1 MPTPKKVKLNSRFL
15 ADRSYLL
22 YAYPRVNAFP
32 LEFYLPMLEN
42 IDITESQ
49 SSNLAQIDL
58 IGRAG
63 SLFSYL
69 GAKSRTLSLKFNI
82 TLPNIVEYAYQIGL
96 PPNAGNFSEKN
107 SNISEEAN
115 FGSFFNKKR
124 ISSEKIDYYAK
135 ALNELRQIAYLQQE
149 IVGAKTSIQIPQDV
163 NKEPKQSK
171 FAELIKGITTTI
183 DSIDIGW
190 FTPKKEKEFVAQG
203 AVNYLLLW
211 TNVLR
216 TSVLNNTKNT
226 SLGPPIIYVNHGT
239 MYNNIPCICSNI
251 QIQINDK
258 AGYDLLSLTPR
269 QIQVT
274 MSLNEVRTGDFGQF
288 KPFTFFENENIAGW
302 ESVETY
308 GTLDPFTG
316 LKDDFEIFIEVSQTV
331 K

>member
-1 MPTPKKVKLNSRFL
+1 
-15 ADRSYLL
+15 
-22 YAYPRVNAFP
+22 
-32 LEFYLPMLEN
+32 MLEN
-42 IDITESQ
+42 IEISEAQ

-96 PPNAGNFSEKN
+96 PPNSGDFSVKDTSLTEQ
-107 SNISEEAN
+107 AN
-115 FGSFFNKKR
+115 FGSFFNKKK
-124 ISSEKIDYYAK
+124 ISTKKIDYYSQAVK
-135 ALNELRQIAYLQQE
+135 ELRQIAYLQQE
-149 IVGAKTSIQIPQDV
+149 IVGAKTAIQIPLDP
-163 NKEPKQSK
+163 NREPAQSK
-171 FAELIKGITTTI
+171 FSELISGIKSSI
-183 DSIDIGW
+183 DSLDIGW
-190 FTPKKEKEFVAQG
+190 FAPAKEKELVAQG
-203 AVNYLLLW
+203 AVNYMILW

-251 QIQINDK
+251 QIQLNEK

-274 MSLNEVRTGDFGQF
+274 MNLNEVRTGDFGQF

-308 GTLDPFTG
+308 GTLDPYTDI
-316 LKDDFEIFIEVSQTV
+316 KDDFEVFLAPNITNLIKF
-331 K
+331 